1 MNSTDKVLAYLED
14 EQSRFIYQK
23 RVEYN
28 ETGDFNAIKA
38 IVDRYLPKLH
48 DRPYYPGMEDT
59 LFQAL
64 AGKRN
69 IVIFG
74 SGMNGKS
81 LPGSLRACGMT
92 PVCYADNAKDKWG
105 TQVQGLTVKCPEEI
119 DFTDVDAVVISPFK
133 QTVVDAIRKQL
144 AGLGVREESLFNYK
158 DFCSSVLE
166 WDLYFD
172 PEIIRLHEDEVFV
185 DAGALNLE
193 TSLRFME
200 ACQSSHV
207 QNYRIHAF
215 EPDAASCKRCRDMLK
230 NMPEAAIQLYH
241 AGLWSEDTTLYFE
254 EAGNAAS
261 RITKEKTGTSIRA
274 VALDNCVSG
283 PVTFIKMDIEGAEL
297 EALKGSREL
306 IKRYRPRLAISAYH
320 KKEDLVELPLYI
332 KELVPEYKL
341 YIRHYSNAGVE
352 TVLYAV

>member
-1 MNSTDKVLAYLED
+1 MKNTEKILPYLED

-28 ETGDFNAIKA
+28 QTGDFNAINA

-48 DRPYYPGMEDT
+48 DKPYYPGMEDT
-59 LFQAL
+59 LFQL
-64 AGKRN
+64 LEDKRN

-74 SGMNGKS
+74 SGMNGKALS
-81 LPGSLRACGMT
+81 GTFRAHGIM
-92 PVCYADNAKDKWG
+92 PVCYADNAKDMWG
-105 TQVQGLTVKCPEEI
+105 TMLEGLEIKNPAEI
-119 DFTDVDAVVISPFK
+119 DFGSVDAVVISPFK
-133 QTVVDAIRKQL
+133 QTVVDAMRKQL
-144 AGLGVREESLFNYK
+144 RELGVREETLFNYK
-158 DFCSSVLE
+158 DFSASVLE

-172 PEIIRLHEDEVFV
+172 PDIVRLREDEVFV

-193 TSLRFME
+193 TSQRFME
-200 ACQSSHV
+200 ECRSSHV

-215 EPDAASCKRCRDMLK
+215 EPDGASYERCRDMLK
-230 NMPEAAIQLYH
+230 NMPDAAIQLYH

-261 RITKEKTGTSIRA
+261 RISKEKTGTSIRA

-297 EALKGSREL
+297 EALKGCRE
-306 IKRYRPRLAISAYH
+306 IIQRYRPRLAISAYH
-320 KKEDLVELPLYI
+320 KKEDLVELPSYI
-332 KELVPEYKL
+332 KELIPEYKL
-341 YIRHYSNAGVE
+341 YIRHYSNASVE

>member
-1 MNSTDKVLAYLED
+1 MESTEKILSYLED
-14 EQSRFIYQK
+14 EQSEFIYQK

-38 IVDRYLPKLH
+38 IVARYLPQLRDKL
-48 DRPYYPGMEDT
+48 YYPGMEGE
-59 LFQAL
+59 LL
-64 AGKRN
+64 KLLENKRN

-81 LPGSLRACGMT
+81 IAQSLKARGIM
-92 PVCYADNAKDKWG
+92 PVCYADNEKDKWG
-105 TQVQGLTVKCPEEI
+105 TLVEGIAVKCPAEI
-119 DFTDVDAVVISPFK
+119 DFGTVDAVVISPFK
-133 QTVVDAIRKQL
+133 QTIVDEMRKQL
-144 AGLGVREESLFNYK
+144 LELGVQEETLLNYK
-158 DFCSSVLE
+158 DFSASVLE

-172 PEIIRLHEDEVFV
+172 LDIIKLHEDEVFV

-200 ACQSSHV
+200 ECQKSHI
-207 QNYRIHAF
+207 QHYRIHAF
-215 EPDAASCKRCRDMLK
+215 EPDCVSYAKCK
-230 NMPEAAIQLYH
+230 NMLRNMPDASIKLYN

-261 RITKEKTGTSIRA
+261 RISKEKTESSIKT
-274 VALDNCVSG
+274 VALDNCISE

-297 EALKGSREL
+297 EALKGSREIL
-306 IKRYRPRLAISAYH
+306 KRYRPRLAVSLYH
-320 KKEDLVELPLYI
+320 KKEDLVEIPAYI

>member
-1 MNSTDKVLAYLED
+1 MENTEKVLSYLED

-28 ETGDFNAIKA
+28 ETGDFRAINAI
-38 IVDRYLPKLH
+38 VERYVPGPQDK
-48 DRPYYPGMEDT
+48 PYYPGMESRPLELLKD
-59 LFQAL
+59 
-64 AGKRN
+64 KKN

-74 SGMNGKS
+74 SGMNGKTM
-81 LPGSLRACGMT
+81 PGTLRAHGIMPT
-92 PVCYADNAKDKWG
+92 CYADNAKDKWG
-105 TQVQGLTVKCPEEI
+105 TMLEGLEIKDPAKI
-119 DFTDVDAVVISPFK
+119 DFREVDAVVITPFK
-133 QTVVDAIRKQL
+133 RQVTDAIRKQL
-144 AGLGVREESLFNYK
+144 TELGAKEEMLFCYN

-166 WDLYFD
+166 WELYFD
-172 PEIIRLHEDEVFV
+172 PDIIRLHEDEVFV

-193 TSLRFME
+193 TSMRFME
-200 ACQSSHV
+200 ACRDSHV

-215 EPDAASCKRCRDMLK
+215 EPDGASYERCRDMLK
-230 NMPEAAIQLYH
+230 NMPDAAITLYH

-261 RITKEKTGTSIRA
+261 RISKEKTGTSIRA

-297 EALKGSREL
+297 EALKGSRE
-306 IKRYRPRLAISAYH
+306 IIQRYRPRLAISAYH

>member
-1 MNSTDKVLAYLED
+1 MESTEKILSYLED
-14 EQSRFIYQK
+14 EQSEFIYQK

-38 IVDRYLPKLH
+38 IVARYLPQLRDKL
-48 DRPYYPGMEDT
+48 YYPGMEGE
-59 LFQAL
+59 LLKQL
-64 AGKRN
+64 ENKCN

-81 LPGSLRACGMT
+81 IAQSLKARGIM
-92 PVCYADNAKDKWG
+92 PVCYADNEKDKWG
-105 TQVQGLTVKCPEEI
+105 TLVEGIAVKCPAEI
-119 DFTDVDAVVISPFK
+119 DFGNVDAVVISPFK
-133 QTVVDAIRKQL
+133 QTIVDEMRKQL
-144 AGLGVREESLFNYK
+144 LELGVQEETLLNYK
-158 DFCSSVLE
+158 DFSASVLE

-172 PEIIRLHEDEVFV
+172 PDIIKIHEDEVFV

-200 ACQSSHV
+200 ECQKSYIQH
-207 QNYRIHAF
+207 YRIHAF
-215 EPDAASCKRCRDMLK
+215 ELDCVSYGKCKNLLRNMPDAD
-230 NMPEAAIQLYH
+230 IQLYN

-254 EAGNAAS
+254 ETGNAAS
-261 RITKEKTGTSIRA
+261 RISKEKTGTSIKT
-274 VALDNCVSG
+274 VALDNCVSD

-297 EALKGSREL
+297 EALKGSREIL
-306 IKRYRPRLAISAYH
+306 KRYRSRLAVSLYH
-320 KKEDLVELPLYI
+320 KKEDLVEIPAYI

>member
-1 MNSTDKVLAYLED
+1 MKSTNEILSYLED

-28 ETGDFNAIKA
+28 ETGDFSAIKA
-38 IVDRYLPKLH
+38 IVERYLPKLW
-48 DRPYYPGMEDT
+48 DKPYYPGMEAELPKLLED
-59 LFQAL
+59 
-64 AGKRN
+64 KNN

-81 LPGSLRACGMT
+81 MPGYLRAYGIM

-105 TQVQGLTVKCPEEI
+105 TRIEGLEVKCPAEI
-119 DFTDVDAVVISPFK
+119 DFRAVDAVVITPFK
-133 QTVVDAIRKQL
+133 QEIVDAIRKQL
-144 AGLGVREESLFNYK
+144 TELGAKEESLLNYK

-172 PEIIRLHEDEVFV
+172 SDIIKLHEDEVFV

-200 ACQSSHV
+200 ECRNSHV
-207 QNYRIHAF
+207 QNYKIHAF
-215 EPDAASCKRCRDMLK
+215 EPDNVSYEKCMDMLK
-230 NMPEAAIQLYH
+230 GMPDADIKLYN
-241 AGLWSEDTTLYFE
+241 AGLWGEDATLFFE
-254 EAGNAAS
+254 ESGNAAS
-261 RITKEKTGTSIRA
+261 RISKEETGTSIKT
-274 VALDNCVSG
+274 VALDNCISG

-297 EALKGSREL
+297 EALKGSREI
-306 IKRYRPRLAISAYH
+306 IKKYSPRLAISAYH
-320 KKEDLVELPLYI
+320 KKEDLLELPSYI
-332 KELVPEYKL
+332 KELNPEYKL
-341 YIRHYSNAGVE
+341 YIRHYSNAAVE

>member
-1 MNSTDKVLAYLED
+1 MKNTDQILSYLED

-28 ETGDFNAIKA
+28 ETGDFHAIKA

-48 DRPYYPGMEDT
+48 DKPYYPGMEDT
-59 LFQAL
+59 MFRQLE
-64 AGKRN
+64 GKRN

-81 LPGSLRACGMT
+81 FPGSLRARGMAPT
-92 PVCYADNAKDKWG
+92 CYADNAKEKWG
-105 TQVQGLTVKCPEEI
+105 TFVEGLEVKSPEEI
-119 DFTDVDAVVISPFK
+119 DFRNVDAVLVSPFK
-133 QTVVDAIRKQL
+133 QTVVDAMRKQL
-144 AGLGVREESLFNYK
+144 LELGAREETLINYK
-158 DFCSSVLE
+158 DFSSSVLE

-172 PEIIRLHEDEVFV
+172 PDIIRLHENEVFV
-185 DAGALNLE
+185 DAGALNLD

-200 ACQSSHV
+200 ECQSSHV
-207 QNYRIHAF
+207 QNYKIHAF
-215 EPDAASCKRCRDMLK
+215 EPDGASYGRCREMLK
-230 NMPEAAIQLYH
+230 TMPDAAIALYQ

-254 EAGNAAS
+254 ETGNAAS
-261 RITKEKTGTSIRA
+261 RIAKDQTGTSIKA
-274 VALDNCVSG
+274 VALDNCVSE

-297 EALKGSREL
+297 EALKGSREI
-306 IKRYRPRLAISAYH
+306 IKKYRPRLAISAYH
-320 KKEDLVELPLYI
+320 KKEDLVELPFYI